1 MDFGY
6 KQPKLKDKIYGQ
18 MYWDDIGDDTFWFA
32 RMIDESG
39 SDFDVLIYAESP
51 VDFLVVS
58 RTHSTYK
65 RLIENIT
72 DILDKTVDKILENS
86 RELFKKQRQRKGT
99 GNFIKKTLRLYSIK
113 IYPDLSAT
121 VEFTE
126 KISEDE
132 DPEEIFFADF
142 NGEGKFIDAGV
153 SEF

>member
-1 MDFGY
+1 MEFGY

-18 MYWDDIGDDTFWFA
+18 MYWDDIGDDAFWFA
-32 RMIDESG
+32 KIIDESE

-51 VDFLVVS
+51 VDFLAVS

-72 DILDKTVDKILENS
+72 GILDKTVDNILENS
-86 RELFKKQRQRKGT
+86 RELFKKQRQRKGA
-99 GNFIKKTLRLYSIK
+99 GNNIKKNLRLYCIK
-113 IYPDLSAT
+113 VYPDLSAT

-126 KISEDE
+126 KVSEDE

-142 NGEGKFIDAGV
+142 DEEGKFIEAGV